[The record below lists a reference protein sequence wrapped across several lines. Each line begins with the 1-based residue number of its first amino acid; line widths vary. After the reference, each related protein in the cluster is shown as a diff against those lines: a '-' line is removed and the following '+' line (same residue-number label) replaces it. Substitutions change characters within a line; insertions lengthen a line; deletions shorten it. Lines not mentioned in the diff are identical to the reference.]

1 LELLFKTKYQ
11 RDWGLIQV
19 VEHMAQ
25 VSIPTTTKKKQKEH
39 EEVQNSQND
48 RNRMKRSGH
57 AY

>member
-25 VSIPTTTKKKQKEH
+25 VSIPTTTKKNKK
-39 EEVQNSQND
+39 N
-48 RNRMKRSGH
+48 MKKYKIVKMIETG
-57 AY
+57 